1 MTRYY
6 SNIATPTTVAAD
18 VNNTDA
24 ISSITVNDTLTGWPT
39 SYPFTALIDKDTA
52 SEEMV
57 LITNV
62 NGTIVTATRAVHGY
76 PKYSHSTGA
85 SFVHA
90 ASAQDLTDFQTY
102 MNASGGIS
110 CGESVRTTTQSLPK
124 TTWTQVAWNT
134 FANEYVNGAAH
145 SMHSGYNWV
154 LPYTGLWSFSACI
167 QPASTSCYWGIN
179 FTSSTQ
185 GVLAQT
191 EQDNMPGDKLNLS
204 CTRWLGAASTVGL
217 YIYQDSA
224 NTVTLPGH
232 TSTVPVWSSAVLM
245 H

>member
-6 SNIATPTTVAAD
+6 SNVATPTTVAAD

-57 LITNV
+57 QITNV

-76 PKYSHSTGA
+76 AKYSHSTGA

-90 ASAQDLTDFQTY
+90 ASAQDFTDFQAH
-102 MNASGGIS
+102 MNAAGGLT
-110 CGESVRTTTQSLPK
+110 CGEAVRTTTQSLPK
-124 TTWTQVAWNT
+124 TTWTAVAWNT
-134 FANEYVNGAAH
+134 FANDYQNGSAH
-145 SMHSGYNWV
+145 SNHSGTNWV
-154 LPYTGLWSFSACI
+154 VPYTGLYTFSACI
-167 QPASTSCYWGIN
+167 QPASTNCYWAIN
-179 FTSSTQ
+179 FSSYTQ

-191 EQDNMPGDKLNLS
+191 EQDNMPGDKLTLS
-204 CTRWLGAASTVGL
+204 CTRWLGAGSTVAL
-217 YIYQDSA
+217 MIYQDSA

-232 TSTVPVWSSAVLM
+232 TTTCPVWSSMVQ